1 MEKYA
6 PMVVTTVVEKNNACP
21 KLQFGSLVA
30 FRNADTPLLL
40 AFSTSA
46 MNFSIS
52 SSERPRKP
60 SYYLRIENTSICDMT
75 QSFERQNRAHMTVI
89 APQRILPVILG

>member
-1 MEKYA
+1 MQNINAVTQIYWEWCRQNMEMYA

-46 MNFSIS
+46 MNFSMS
-52 SSERPRKP
+52 SSARR
-60 SYYLRIENTSICDMT
+60 ENVVIIFAFD
-75 QSFERQNRAHMTVI
+75 ERQKKNY
-89 APQRILPVILG
+89 L